1 MSTYPQVPASYTKFP
16 KQNFQPQTEMEYTH
30 SILNVTL

>member
-1 MSTYPQVPASYTKFP
+1 MSTYPQVPASYAEFA
-16 KQNFQPQTEMEYTH
+16 KQNSRPQTEMEYTH